1 MQSAF
6 TYAYCRDAWVAFGAI
21 WLIAA
26 IKTKPALRAESLYS
40 RWLVSL
46 ALVLAYLLLFTRW
59 FRSGILGEHFLLGT
73 GLDGYVGLALT
84 IAGIAFACWARF
96 YLGGNW
102 SSRVTVK
109 QNHELIRTGPYAIVR
124 HPIYTGM
131 LLAFLGTALALGQ
144 IRGLVAL
151 LLAAVALRAKSRIEE
166 GFMQHEFPAEYPR
179 YMRDVKAIV
188 PFLW

>member
-1 MQSAF
+1 MQNTF
-6 TYAYCRDAWVAFGAI
+6 TYCCDAWMVFGAI

-26 IKTKPALRAESLYS
+26 VKTKPALRAESLYS
-40 RWLVSL
+40 RLLVSL
-46 ALVLAYLLLFTRW
+46 TLLLAYLLLFTQW
-59 FRSGILGEHFLLGT
+59 FGAGILGQRFLLGT

-84 IAGIAFACWARF
+84 VAGIAFACWARF

-109 QNHELIRTGPYAIVR
+109 QNHELIRTGPYAMVR
-124 HPIYTGM
+124 HPIYTGI
-131 LLAFLGTALALGQ
+131 LLAFLGTAIALGQ

-151 LLAAVALRAKSRIEE
+151 ILAAAALQSKSRVEE
-166 GFMQHEFPAEYPR
+166 GFMRKEFPAEYPL
-179 YMRDVKAIV
+179 YMREVKAIV